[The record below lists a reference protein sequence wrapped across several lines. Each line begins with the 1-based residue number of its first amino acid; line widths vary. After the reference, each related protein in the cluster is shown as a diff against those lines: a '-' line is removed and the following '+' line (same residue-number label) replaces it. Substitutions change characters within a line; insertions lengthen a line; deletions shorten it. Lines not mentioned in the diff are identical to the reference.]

1 MAQDAFASSRETQ
14 MPYADHPTPL
24 DRYAARVR
32 EAACQYRRDCA
43 ILSEVSAYTK
53 LKSEQQRAMRE
64 LVTGE
69 YWRMIA
75 VRDAPH
81 KKPIDVMTRHWTVS
95 IDGGAPVHLDLAQYA
110 AATERAKQE
119 GKPARVMIEASPTI
133 AVNLPTGSKAENAR
147 GRQGGFLGEAPA
159 RNARPD

>member
-1 MAQDAFASSRETQ
+1 MTQDAFASSRETQ

-24 DRYAARVR
+24 DQYAARVR

-43 ILSEVSAYTK
+43 TLSEASAYAK

-75 VRDAPH
+75 VRDAP
-81 KKPIDVMTRHWTVS
+81 IQGAYRQRH
-95 IDGGAPVHLDLAQYA
+95 
-110 AATERAKQE
+110 ATGQ
-119 GKPARVMIEASPTI
+119 SQST
-133 AVNLPTGSKAENAR
+133 AV
-147 GRQGGFLGEAPA
+147 RQFT
-159 RNARPD
+159 

>member
-1 MAQDAFASSRETQ
+1 

-32 EAACQYRRDCA
+32 LAVWQYRRDCA
-43 ILSEVSAYTK
+43 IPSELAD

-75 VRDAPH
+75 VLDAPH
-81 KKPIDVMTRHWTVS
+81 KE
-95 IDGGAPVHLDLAQYA
+95 PV
-110 AATERAKQE
+110 
-119 GKPARVMIEASPTI
+119 AS
-133 AVNLPTGSKAENAR
+133 
-147 GRQGGFLGEAPA
+147 
-159 RNARPD
+159 

>member
-43 ILSEVSAYTK
+43 ILSEVGAYSR

-69 YWRMIA
+69 YWRMIE
-75 VRDAPH
+75 VRDAPA
-81 KKPIDVMTRHWTVS
+81 S
-95 IDGGAPVHLDLAQYA
+95 GAGPLEVAQSGSGA
-110 AATERAKQE
+110 A
-119 GKPARVMIEASPTI
+119 
-133 AVNLPTGSKAENAR
+133 
-147 GRQGGFLGEAPA
+147 
-159 RNARPD
+159 

>member
-1 MAQDAFASSRETQ
+1 

-32 EAACQYRRDCA
+32 QAACQYRRDCA
-43 ILSEVSAYTK
+43 IPSEVSAYAE

-69 YWRMIA
+69 YRRMIA

-81 KKPIDVMTRHWTVS
+81 KE
-95 IDGGAPVHLDLAQYA
+95 PV
-110 AATERAKQE
+110 
-119 GKPARVMIEASPTI
+119 AS
-133 AVNLPTGSKAENAR
+133 
-147 GRQGGFLGEAPA
+147 
-159 RNARPD
+159 

>member
-1 MAQDAFASSRETQ
+1 

-32 EAACQYRRDCA
+32 QAACQYRRDCA
-43 ILSEVSAYTK
+43 IPSEVSAYAD
-53 LKSEQQRAMRE
+53 LKSKQRRAMRE

-81 KKPIDVMTRHWTVS
+81 KKPV
-95 IDGGAPVHLDLAQYA
+95 
-110 AATERAKQE
+110 
-119 GKPARVMIEASPTI
+119 AS
-133 AVNLPTGSKAENAR
+133 
-147 GRQGGFLGEAPA
+147 
-159 RNARPD
+159 

>member
-1 MAQDAFASSRETQ
+1 

-32 EAACQYRRDCA
+32 RQYRRDCA
-43 ILSEVSAYTK
+43 ILSEVSAYAE

-81 KKPIDVMTRHWTVS
+81 KE
-95 IDGGAPVHLDLAQYA
+95 PV
-110 AATERAKQE
+110 
-119 GKPARVMIEASPTI
+119 AS
-133 AVNLPTGSKAENAR
+133 
-147 GRQGGFLGEAPA
+147 
-159 RNARPD
+159 